1 MTFYADGEAVMSKA
15 SVWCSDTLSAENFL
29 IGSSLADDR
38 DYYGLVDDVQI
49 YDTALSVGQVRMITE
64 QLEASKGKTTTGT
77 TISASVLTAQ
87 PDVTVASGARLKVAS
102 NETIGTLSGAGAVEI
117 APLASLTVNSP
128 LSGFSGTATGEGTL
142 AIAEGATLDIGDG
155 SAPAFNVTCP
165 IAIGENVTV
174 RTTER
179 AGKLLVARA
188 SSFVGVE
195 NLSSWTFDGRSYSF
209 VVVDGTG
216 CKELYLKIST
226 GLMLFVR

>member
-29 IGSSLADDR
+29 IGSSLADGR
-38 DYYGLVDDVQI
+38 DYCGLVDDVQI

-87 PDVTVASGARLKVAS
+87 PDVTVASGAKLKVAS
-102 NETIGTLSGAGAVEI
+102 NETIGTLSGAGTVEI
-117 APLASLTVNSP
+117 APLAELNVSGVN
-128 LSGFSGTATGEGTL
+128 GFTGTATGEGTL
-142 AIAEGATLDIGDG
+142 AIADGATIDIGDG
-155 SAPAFNVTCP
+155 LDQAFNVSCP
-165 IAIGENVTV
+165 LALGENVPV
-174 RTTER
+174 NTTAK
-179 AGKLLVARA
+179 AGRHLIAHA